1 MIGKI
6 VVDSITKRLL
16 QRINSSSIAVL
27 NHTDLDE
34 LAAQQMKR
42 IRPMA
47 VINFSP
53 TLSGKFPSKGGKILL
68 EAGIPVFDC
77 LEHREYFPS
86 LKDGMRISISS
97 GRSLTMRIEDLHLTL
112 PLRKVTL
119 TEAEVKWEEGKKN
132 LDQIFLSFAKNTL
145 HHAIQEIEEFAK
157 PLPPLSLTIRMEGR
171 PVIIVVRGKGATEE
185 LQFLLPMVRKMNP
198 VFIGVDGGADLLLQE
213 GVIPDIVIGD
223 MDSVTNL
230 ALQKG
235 RERILHAY
243 INGDAPGKKRLEELN
258 YPYHL
263 LPYKGMSEDIALLLA
278 YQRGASSIYLVGSH
292 SHMLDFLEKGR
303 MGMGS
308 TVLTRMKV
316 GHLLIDMKGVYP
328 LLHQRKKQRKF
339 HLLLAV
345 TSLPL
350 LFLLMAVGFQ
360 FSLSSIWAELTTW
373 FLQVLSVSSS
383 S

>member
-27 NHTDLDE
+27 NHADLDE
-34 LAAQQMKR
+34 LAAYQLKR
-42 IRPMA
+42 KRPIA
-47 VINFSP
+47 VINFKP
-53 TLSGKFPSKGGKILL
+53 TLSGKFPAKGGVILL

-77 LEHREYFPS
+77 LEHQEYFPL
-86 LKDGMRISISS
+86 LKDGMQVSISS
-97 GRSLTMRIEDLHLTL
+97 GRSLTMRVEDLHLTL
-112 PLRKVTL
+112 PLRMVTL
-119 TEAEVKWEEGKKN
+119 TEAETKWKEGTKN
-132 LDQIFLSFAKNTL
+132 LDQTFLPFAKNTL
-145 HHAIQEIEEFAK
+145 YYAMQEIKDFAK

-198 VFIGVDGGADLLLQE
+198 VFIGVDGGADLLLQQR
-213 GVIPDIVIGD
+213 VIPDIVIGD
-223 MDSVTNL
+223 MDSITDL

-243 INGDAPGKKRLEELN
+243 MNGFAPGKNRLEELN

-278 YQRGASSIYLVGSH
+278 YQHGASSIYLVGSH

-316 GHLLIDMKGVYP
+316 GHLLIDMKGLYP
-328 LLHQRKKQRKF
+328 LLHQRKNRKKF
-339 HLLLAV
+339 QLLLAF

-350 LFLLMAVGFQ
+350 LFLLLAAGFQ
-360 FSLSSIWAELTTW
+360 LPLSSIWHDLTAW
-373 FLQVLSVSSS
+373 FLQVLSASSS